1 VATNETHLQTEAAQ
15 PHRTPS
21 EGTYFAVF
29 LALAILTLTELT
41 VTYIP
46 IVKVPLL
53 LALAITKAWL
63 VIQFYM
69 HLRYDSRIFTWA
81 FLIPVAIAT
90 VITIFIQPLASLAH

>member
-1 VATNETHLQTEAAQ
+1 M
-15 PHRTPS
+15 PS
-21 EGTYFAVF
+21 EGTYFAIF
-29 LALAILTLTELT
+29 LALAILTLTELA

-46 IVKVPLL
+46 IVKIPLL
-53 LALAITKAWL
+53 LGLAMTKAWL

-90 VITIFIQPLASLAH
+90 IITIFIQPLANFVR

>member
-1 VATNETHLQTEAAQ
+1 MATNETHAQ
-15 PHRTPS
+15 PETSERHASPS

-29 LALAILTLTELT
+29 LALAILTLTELA

-46 IVKVPLL
+46 IVKIPLL
-53 LALAITKAWL
+53 LGLALTKAWL

-81 FLIPVAIAT
+81 FLIPVAMAVI
-90 VITIFIQPLASLAH
+90 ITIFLQPLANFVR